1 MFITVVYH
9 EHEPSEVFGDFDS
22 QEAATQ
28 WATNHASADAWE
40 VKEIKPTRQH
50 CLNAQKEYCKQT
62 GAPHFAPYDGIC
74 YHCRKDIVTGYE
86 EKWSGLITGC
96 PKCYQS
102 YCD

>member
-1 MFITVVYH
+1 MTK
-9 EHEPSEVFGDFDS
+9 
-22 QEAATQ
+22 QE
-28 WATNHASADAWE
+28 
-40 VKEIKPTRQH
+40 

-74 YHCRKDIVTGYE
+74 YHCRKDIVTGHE